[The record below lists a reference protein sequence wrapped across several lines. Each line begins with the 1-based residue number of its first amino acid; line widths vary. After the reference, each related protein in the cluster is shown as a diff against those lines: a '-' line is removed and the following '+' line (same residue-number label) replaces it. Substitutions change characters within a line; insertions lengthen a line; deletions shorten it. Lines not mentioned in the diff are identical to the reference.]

1 MTQDTPT
8 TPVSAQDVVDEYIY
22 EDNYPVAE
30 KVTKVTINTL
40 MSNRLGMAGSI
51 AYIDNGAT
59 LYEKF
64 KRSHVPDSK
73 PEESTSARLINVHKS
88 ALANEIRD
96 IERLIIVGG
105 GSYDSIATQELAL
118 VSELFAHEA
127 QQKPKLKEIVL
138 IDVST
143 DFLNEGRR
151 AIKDLQ
157 EKVQQKFKVIP
168 LRADFKDISGDT
180 FDHIMDAYGSGSR
193 DQTKAAV
200 MMTGATFG
208 NIESVSAIDKFPGN
222 EVDEQMAHL
231 GELVGQGSNVIFD
244 HFTKIDT
251 GVQYYDT
258 RELSDFFN
266 NIPGLMRK
274 YCKGLHDFNVN
285 GDNNGQQF
293 FRYRARLLPN
303 ARMIAHELV
312 AEQSQTPRIVNG
324 VERVFP
330 INTGDTLNIMFS
342 LQARADDITYRPV
355 QNTGLASQMSVSHK
369 DLQVMHVFKK
379 VGAPGALYH
388 PDTSFQTM
396 DPKSIHVGATASKRN
411 WSEMARMVQQFRI
424 SPEIGPGLT
433 PA

>member
-1 MTQDTPT
+1 MKQDISPQ
-8 TPVSAQDVVDEYIY
+8 PVSLGDVVDEYIF

-40 MSNRLGMAGSI
+40 MNNRLGLAGSI

-59 LYEKF
+59 LYENF
-64 KRSHVPDSK
+64 KRSHTPDRK

-127 QQKPKLKEIVL
+127 EPKLKEIVL

-143 DFLNEGRR
+143 DFINEGRR

-157 EKVQQKFKVIP
+157 EKIQTKFKVIP

-180 FDHIMDAYGSGSR
+180 FDQIMDAYGSSDR
-193 DQTKAAV
+193 ENTKAAV

-222 EVDEQMAHL
+222 EVDEQMGHL
-231 GELVGQGSNVIFD
+231 AELVGQGSNVIFD

-266 NIPGLMRK
+266 NIPVLMRK
-274 YCKGLHDFNVN
+274 YCKGLHDFHVN
-285 GDNNGQQF
+285 GDNDGQQF

-312 AEQSQTPRIVNG
+312 AEQPQTPKVING

-330 INTGDTLNIMFS
+330 INTGDTLNVMFS

-379 VGAPGALYH
+379 VGTPGALYH

-396 DPKSIHVGATASKRN
+396 DPKSINIATSAPKRSFPEIARII
-411 WSEMARMVQQFRI
+411 SEFRT
-424 SPEIGPGLT
+424 PNVIGPGLA